1 MLSIIIPT
9 YNEEDAIPRTLEA
22 LARARGEFEVIVVDG
37 ESTDRTR
44 QSVRECIPDFPKT
57 LRLFVTSRPRAL
69 QLNAG
74 ARHARGD
81 VLLFLHAD
89 VIFPCDGIEAL
100 DRALCDPPVVG
111 GNFDLEFEGPSAW
124 SRIFTWVNRQRRRFG
139 IYYGDSGIFVRREV
153 FNRLGGFRP
162 LPIMDD
168 YEFVRRLER
177 AGKTTSVPARLVAS
191 SRRWRER
198 GVWRTMWSWFW
209 VQTLYSLA
217 VPTRFLARWYLPVRV
232 RPLHVSVPTSDVVT
246 MSAPPLPA
254 RVKDRNAPDSG
265 RLRN

>member
-1 MLSIIIPT
+1 MLSVIIPT
-9 YNEEDAIPRTLEA
+9 YNEEDSIPRTLDA
-22 LARARGEFEVIVVDG
+22 LSRARGESEVIVVDG

-44 QSVRECIPDFPKT
+44 QFVSERIPDFPKV

-74 ARHARGD
+74 ARKARGD

-89 VIFPCDGIEAL
+89 VIFPCEGVETLERGLRDQAL
-100 DRALCDPPVVG
+100 VG

-124 SRIFTWVNRQRRRFG
+124 SRIFTWVNRERRRFG

-153 FNRLGGFRP
+153 FNRLGGLRP
-162 LPIMDD
+162 IPIMDD

-209 VQTLYSLA
+209 VQTLYSLG
-217 VPTRFLARWYLPVRV
+217 VPPGFLARWYLPVRAKP
-232 RPLHVSVPTSDVVT
+232 RRIAAPTMEVVT
-246 MSAPPLPA
+246 IAELSLGEHPEH
-254 RVKDRNAPDSG
+254 RVGSDTR
-265 RLRN
+265 RLQS